1 MRPRSSS
8 SDKYVQRIIRNKRV
22 SMSCSSPLLL
32 LEEDRVFDELLIF
45 GLPPDPPTAV
55 LRGKKVP
62 TNAVKPELLT
72 FFPSSVHSRTLI
84 EYEQI
89 SDFCF
94 PDGFKPVGSGNSKF
108 AIKSAFPFLLTNNSI
123 GKTYCF
129 CIQFIAP
136 ASHPPFFSTNY
147 SRRYLFA
154 ICMLSKSHMI
164 APIAEFLTFLVH
176 CVCGDVVPM
185 QIPEYESKV
194 PKVSGFCIEGMKYDL
209 KYPTFAV
216 SSNISVSKTFVNE
229 VHYFYSTQVR
239 SGRMQDIVLSSKY
252 TITFPA
258 TRDNAHLLAFP
269 SIHCLISLLSPM
281 NIVKLFTALL
291 LDYHVVLYS
300 KYPSRS
306 ALCVLAAV
314 GILSPFEYRNTII
327 PILPNTYTDILGSPT
342 PYIVGMCSM
351 YDAEVFVNLDN
362 DTIRSHDIPSLPG
375 AADLARKLKLVM
387 ESSVSAE
394 NNPLVLPSVYQEIDP
409 PKIKPSL
416 FLIDSILSIFK
427 NHLSPRLSADLHP
440 FFVTDRSEKIPITV
454 LNTELFL
461 DSVKLEEKPFYTQF
475 ALTQAFDDFVSKITD
490 TYSNL
495 TENALGQ
502 GIQTN
507 F

>member
-1 MRPRSSS
+1 M
-8 SDKYVQRIIRNKRV
+8 
-22 SMSCSSPLLL
+22 
-32 LEEDRVFDELLIF
+32 EEDRVFDELLIF
-45 GLPPDPPTAV
+45 GLSPDPPAAA

-62 TNAVKPELLT
+62 SNTLKPELLT

-94 PDGFKPVGSGNSKF
+94 PDGFKPVGQGNSGKV
-108 AIKSAFPFLLTNNSI
+108 IKSAFPFLLTNDSL

-129 CIQFIAP
+129 CIQFAAP
-136 ASHPPFFSTNY
+136 ATHPPFFSTNY
-147 SRRYLFA
+147 SRRYPFA
-154 ICMLSKSHMI
+154 ICMLSKSRMI

-176 CVCGDVVPM
+176 CMCGETVPM

-194 PKVSGFCIEGMKYDL
+194 PNVTGFCIEGMKYDL

-216 SSNISVSKTFVNE
+216 APNINVSKTFVNE

-239 SGRMQDIVLSSKY
+239 PGRMQSITLSSKY
-252 TITFPA
+252 SISFPA
-258 TRDNAHLLAFP
+258 THDDAHLLAYP
-269 SIHCLISLLSPM
+269 SLHCLISLLSPV
-281 NIVKLFTALL
+281 NIVKLLTALL

-306 ALCVLAAV
+306 ALCVLAAI
-314 GILSPFEYRNTII
+314 GILSPFEYTNTII
-327 PILPNTYTDILGSPT
+327 PILPNSYTDILGSPT
-342 PYIVGMCSM
+342 PYIIGMCTTF
-351 YDAEVFVNLDN
+351 DAEVFVDLDN
-362 DTIRSHDIPSLPG
+362 DTIKANDIPSLPG
-375 AADLARKLKLVM
+375 GADLAHKLKLVI

-394 NNPLVLPSVYQEIDP
+394 NNSLVLPSVYQEIDP
-409 PKIKPSL
+409 PKIEPSL
-416 FLIDSILSIFK
+416 FLIDSVLSIFK
-427 NHLSPRLSADLHP
+427 NHLPPRLSAELHP

-461 DSVKLEEKPFYTQF
+461 DSVKDEEKPFYTQF

-495 TENALGQ
+495 TENALCQ
-502 GIQTN
+502 GIL
-507 F
+507 FFSD